1 MIIKYRNFK
10 KHFEKGMFEKIDTL
24 ARKVEKLAHQVETLV
39 HRMAR
44 WHVKSE
50 VGTLLASW
58 HTGTLARKLH

>member
-1 MIIKYRNFK
+1 MIIKYRNFR

-44 WHVKSE
+44 WHVKMRSWHAFGKLARRH
-50 VGTLLASW
+50 VGT
-58 HTGTLARKLH
+58 